1 MRRACKQKCNN
12 NQIVAYSH
20 GLTFFDVNLIFHS
33 RILQKDK
40 LSKYDF
46 SVIFKLHFHTD
57 FLAEYHMNV
66 FLLKDVTNIGTEGQV
81 LKVKE
86 GFARN
91 FLLPKKLAVIATQ
104 EHVERYKELKEKV
117 GAEVVAQGARAASI
131 ADHIKR
137 TNIVIKQKV
146 NEKGKL
152 YGALNA
158 EDVVDLLKAKNINVN
173 KKQIEFDKAVRTPG
187 EYTITIR
194 LTSKLKPQFKL
205 VVQAENKEKN

>member
-1 MRRACKQKCNN
+1 
-12 NQIVAYSH
+12 
-20 GLTFFDVNLIFHS
+20 
-33 RILQKDK
+33 
-40 LSKYDF
+40 
-46 SVIFKLHFHTD
+46 
-57 FLAEYHMNV
+57 MNV
-66 FLLKDVTNIGTEGQV
+66 FLLKDVTNIGTEGQII
-81 LKVKE
+81 KVKE

-104 EHVERYKELKEKV
+104 EHVERYKELKKRV
-117 GAEVVAQGARAASI
+117 GEEIVAQGTRAASI

-137 TNIVIKQKV
+137 TNIIVKQKV

-187 EYTITIR
+187 EYIITIR

-205 VVQAENKEKN
+205 VVQAENEKKS